1 MNLLIVDDQ
10 PTVVEGIL
18 VGVNWERINI
28 DKKFMAYNIF
38 EAKDII
44 QTQQIELLLC
54 DIEMP
59 LGSGLDLYEWVLEHD
74 YKIKCIFLTAHSDFS
89 YAQKVVHLQG
99 FDYLLQP
106 VSYKEIED
114 AIQKA
119 IDQTKMDTIAKNYYN
134 YALDLKKREKE
145 TLGSFLREYLLELRS
160 DVKEV
165 VQYLSVL
172 SYTLEED
179 SPCEMVM
186 IQLFDSVGEKWE
198 NDLLLYAI
206 DNIWNELLTIKIG
219 KLVVVCLDSEH
230 FILLY
235 RRQEEMVDL
244 RQKMLQFIHTA
255 ELLFQCKIALYPGKT
270 TLFSEIVAEVKKLE
284 KRSRQNVIK
293 KDGIQEESN
302 NLDMGSEYIAPDSNK
317 WAQYIKAGYYDLL
330 QKEACLYLDRL
341 IQSGRM
347 NDEVLQKFHQDYIYL
362 FLNGIKNCANGKS
375 DRYDEGESDYNYEAL
390 MNSYTSVV
398 RMKSLIVFTMN
409 YLKNMDEQK
418 DVSESR
424 MDEILDYIHKNIQ
437 KNITRK
443 DVAEAVYLNAEY
455 LSRLFRKEKGI
466 KLSDYILQEKMN
478 IAKLLLETTNFSVSI
493 VASKVGYSNFSH
505 FAQSFKRIF
514 GISPSEIRQD
524 YNS

>member
-10 PTVVEGIL
+10 PAVVEGIL
-18 VGVNWERINI
+18 VGINWDRLNI

-38 EAKDII
+38 EAKNII

-59 LGSGLDLYEWVLEHD
+59 LGSGLDLYEWVLEHH
-74 YKIKCIFLTAHSDFS
+74 YNIKCIFLTAHSDFS

-114 AIQKA
+114 ALQKA
-119 IDQTKMDTIAKNYYN
+119 IVQIKMDTIAKNYYN

-172 SYTLEED
+172 SYTMEED
-179 SPCEMVM
+179 SPCEMVL
-186 IQLFDSVGEKWE
+186 IQLFDSMGEKWE
-198 NDLLLYAI
+198 NNLLLYAI

-244 RQKMLQFIHTA
+244 RQKMLLFIHTT
-255 ELLFQCKIALYPGKT
+255 EQLFQCKIALYPGKT
-270 TLFSEIVAEVKKLE
+270 TVFSEITAEVKMLV

-293 KDGIQEESN
+293 KGGILEAYLN
-302 NLDMGSEYIAPDSNK
+302 MDIGSEYVAPDSNK
-317 WAQYIKAGYYDLL
+317 WAQHIKSGYYDLL
-330 QKEACLYLDRL
+330 QKEACLYLDRM
-341 IQSGRM
+341 IQSSRM

-362 FLNGIKNCANGKS
+362 FLNGIKNCGNGK
-375 DRYDEGESDYNYEAL
+375 DERYSEGGSDYNYEAL
-390 MNSYTSVV
+390 MNSYTSVA
-398 RMKSLIVFTMN
+398 RMKSLIVFTMK
-409 YLKNMDEQK
+409 YLKGMDAEK

-455 LSRLFRKEKGI
+455 LSRLFKKEKGI
-466 KLSDYILQEKMN
+466 TLSDYILREKMN

-524 YNS
+524 NHS